1 MVKTWKSLAVEPYR
15 FLKNRM
21 SSFFQRLRALWKK
34 PRPLAPA
41 SQPPAAPVRA
51 ETTVVTPSES
61 PQQKPPFAHAQ
72 FLNEELIY
80 TVLRTCHD
88 PEIPLNIVDLGLIY
102 GVRIDEDKVNVTM
115 TLTTQGCGMGGYISR
130 DAQEKI
136 LSLPGVSEATV
147 EVVWEPAWTPE
158 RISPEGRK
166 TLGLPD

>member
-1 MVKTWKSLAVEPYR
+1 MPSL
-15 FLKNRM
+15 
-21 SSFFQRLRALWKK
+21 FQRLSSWWKK
-34 PRPLAPA
+34 P
-41 SQPPAAPVRA
+41 QPAAPAPAPPPLPTRA
-51 ETTVVTPSES
+51 ATNTVTRSEEAQS
-61 PQQKPPFAHAQ
+61 KPTFGHAQ

-102 GVRIDEDKVNVTM
+102 GVQIDHDRVNVTM
-115 TLTTQGCGMGGYISR
+115 TLTTQGCGMGSYISR

-147 EVVWEPAWTPE
+147 EVVWEPPWTPE

>member
-1 MVKTWKSLAVEPYR
+1 MP
-15 FLKNRM
+15 
-21 SSFFQRLRALWKK
+21 SFFQRLSSWWKN
-34 PRPLAPA
+34 P
-41 SQPPAAPVRA
+41 QPAAPAPPARA
-51 ETTVVTPSES
+51 ATNTVTVTRSEETPSQ
-61 PQQKPPFAHAQ
+61 PTFGHVQ

-102 GVRIDEDKVNVTM
+102 GVQIDNDRVNVTM
-115 TLTTQGCGMGGYISR
+115 TLTTQGCGMGSYISR

-147 EVVWEPAWTPE
+147 EVVWEPPWTPE
-158 RISPEGRK
+158 RISPAGRK

>member
-1 MVKTWKSLAVEPYR
+1 MPSL
-15 FLKNRM
+15 
-21 SSFFQRLRALWKK
+21 FQRLSSLWKK
-34 PRPLAPA
+34 PQPVAPIRI
-41 SQPPAAPVRA
+41 PPPSLR
-51 ETTVVTPSES
+51 VVTNTVTSIEKAQPE
-61 PQQKPPFAHAQ
+61 PIFGHVQ

-102 GVRIDEDKVNVTM
+102 GVQIDNDRVNVTM
-115 TLTTQGCGMGGYISR
+115 TLTTQGCGMGNYIAR

-136 LSLPGVSEATV
+136 LALPGVSEATI
-147 EVVWEPAWTPE
+147 EVVWEPPWTPE

>member
-1 MVKTWKSLAVEPYR
+1 MPSL
-15 FLKNRM
+15 
-21 SSFFQRLRALWKK
+21 FQRLSALWKK
-34 PRPLAPA
+34 PQPVAPVLT
-41 SQPPAAPVRA
+41 QPPPARA
-51 ETTVVTPSES
+51 VTNTVTSREEAQS
-61 PQQKPPFAHAQ
+61 KSTFGHAQ

-102 GVRIDEDKVNVTM
+102 GVQIDNDRVNVTM

-147 EVVWEPAWTPE
+147 EVVWEPPWTPE